1 MSFRVVWLANFGDL
15 GVAMSIVDE
24 MIYVLWSG
32 GVLEEIVRWALHT
45 YLMQEV
51 CVIRERREN
60 ALNI

>member
-1 MSFRVVWLANFGDL
+1 MANFGDL